1 MASIPCLTGCTMELV
16 PASLY
21 AIRLSNAQRAEL
33 ESLSRRA
40 RTALDGAVSPH
51 RAARRRRHAEL
62 RDRPARLGI
71 CAGTLASD
79 GAITGRR
86 VCRRPG
92 GAELSEAGAQ
102 GRWTIMPADEDAMR
116 LLPGGA
122 WQPGTVQDGS
132 TERDKDTAEITNLMT
147 RAGNWLDGRR

>member
-1 MASIPCLTGCTMELV
+1 VLL
-16 PASLY
+16 
-21 AIRLSNAQRAEL
+21 
-33 ESLSRRA
+33 
-40 RTALDGAVSPH
+40 
-51 RAARRRRHAEL
+51 AAADTPNCEIA
-62 RDRPARLGI
+62 PRLGI

-147 RAGNWLDGRR
+147 RAGNWLDGRRWIVRRVKRSRRQMRNLTAYEKEAG